1 MYEFFIGVIIY
12 VALVC
17 FFLYFCIKY
26 EKRQTEED
34 TIIAEPKND
43 LEKQVQNSFL
53 KMSETERARVLEK
66 VLKKNSGNYS
76 QSSFCQQSDDVSII
90 IRNKKIKKNVYKYN
104 AMYIVGS
111 TINII
116 KHDEMDGNAIYTN
129 IRPEASPN
137 VLN

>member
-90 IRNKKIKKNVYKYN
+90 IRNKKIKKMFIST
-104 AMYIVGS
+104 MYIVGS
-111 TINII
+111 TININ
-116 KHDEMDGNAIYTN
+116 KHDEIDGNTIYTN
-129 IRPEASPN
+129 IRPEASSTKD
-137 VLN
+137 

>member
-26 EKRQTEED
+26 EKQKTEED
-34 TIIAEPKND
+34 IVAEPNND

-53 KMSETERARVLEK
+53 KMSETERVRVLEK

-76 QSSFCQQSDDVSII
+76 QSSLCQQNDDVSII
-90 IRNKKIKKNVYKYN
+90 IRYKKIKNIVYTYNVHSKVV
-104 AMYIVGS
+104 VG
-111 TINII
+111 N
-116 KHDEMDGNAIYTN
+116 
-129 IRPEASPN
+129 
-137 VLN
+137 

>member
-26 EKRQTEED
+26 EKQQTEED
-34 TIIAEPKND
+34 IVVEPKND
-43 LEKQVQNSFL
+43 LEKQVQHSFL

-66 VLKKNSGNYS
+66 VLKKNSENYS
-76 QSSFCQQSDDVSII
+76 QSSLCQQSDEVSII

-104 AMYIVGS
+104 V
-111 TINII
+111 
-116 KHDEMDGNAIYTN
+116 HC
-129 IRPEASPN
+129 R
-137 VLN
+137 

>member
-26 EKRQTEED
+26 EKQQTEED
-34 TIIAEPKND
+34 TIIVEPKND

-76 QSSFCQQSDDVSII
+76 QSSLCQQSDDVSII

-104 AMYIVGS
+104 VHCRYIV
-111 TINII
+111 
-116 KHDEMDGNAIYTN
+116 
-129 IRPEASPN
+129 
-137 VLN
+137 L

>member
-26 EKRQTEED
+26 EKQQTEED
-34 TIIAEPKND
+34 IVVEPKND

-66 VLKKNSGNYS
+66 VLKKNISENIS
-76 QSSFCQQSDDVSII
+76 QSSLCQQSDDVSII
-90 IRNKKIKKNVYKYN
+90 IRNKKIKNLVYKY
-104 AMYIVGS
+104 MRRYLFYK
-111 TINII
+111 I
-116 KHDEMDGNAIYTN
+116 KKSIFAFTKILMSKDTWRLEMIAH
-129 IRPEASPN
+129 
-137 VLN
+137 